1 MIMNPVAKKA
11 DSRFSATL
19 QKAKTGD
26 RKSCNELY
34 GLMAAKMYSLCMR
47 YTGNAMDAELSFHAG
62 LVQVFSKLAMYN
74 EMQSFDSWARSIF
87 ISACINVINSKEE
100 ISHSKL
106 TKGVTVNLPAGRS
119 EWSADELHKALQLQP
134 ASHRIVANLC
144 LVDEYPPEEAG
155 RLLNIPVGAIRHSL
169 QMFMEQ
175 LENDNRFIPCR
186 VAE

>member
-1 MIMNPVAKKA
+1 MVINPVAKKS
-11 DSRFSATL
+11 DSQLSATL
-19 QKAKTGD
+19 QRAKTGD
-26 RKSCNELY
+26 KKACNELY
-34 GLMAAKMYSLCMR
+34 GLIAAKMYSLCMR

-106 TKGVTVNLPAGRS
+106 TKGATFNLPAGRS

-134 ASHRIVANLC
+134 ASHRMVVNLC
-144 LVDEYPPEEAG
+144 LVDQYTPEEAG
-155 RLLNIPVGAIRHSL
+155 KLLNIPVGAIRHSL
-169 QMFMEQ
+169 LMFMEQ
-175 LENDNRFIPCR
+175 LGNANRFIPCK
-186 VAE
+186 VSE